1 MSFKVK
7 IFLSMGNRFSQ
18 TLSLKHFVFKDRG
31 KLSAPEIFSM
41 QTTFVSISIWFR
53 FVYGA
58 FLHQLCLDDQDRRH
72 VVLNLRVGFIS
83 EILPRFKSTSLGK
96 SVLCW
101 KNSLGIPSTW
111 YKAPI
116 LAFPWLHHCNE
127 KIVTECTFD
136 VFMCIASRPSDPAAW
151 VSCQHYLLVMHMA

>member
-72 VVLNLRVGFIS
+72 VVLNLELDLFQRFCQDLSQPVWENPCYVGK
-83 EILPRFKSTSLGK
+83 ILLAFHLLDIKHPSWHSLGCTIATK
-96 SVLCW
+96 KLLPSALLMFLC
-101 KNSLGIPSTW
+101 
-111 YKAPI
+111 
-116 LAFPWLHHCNE
+116 
-127 KIVTECTFD
+127 
-136 VFMCIASRPSDPAAW
+136 ASRLDLQTQQLGYPANIT
-151 VSCQHYLLVMHMA
+151 CL